1 MRPVRPALRTGWL
14 LLAALLVLSACA
26 TGHDAV
32 QQGANAQ
39 FVAPG
44 GQTTP
49 FYEQNKRG
57 RVPTVSGESLTE
69 QGKQL
74 ALSDYP
80 GKIVVL
86 NIWGSW
92 CGPCRTEVPELQR
105 VYDATKNTTQV
116 LGIDV
121 QDSVRSAPTDFVQSM
136 GLTYPSIY
144 DPSSRSLLA
153 LSGYPRSVVPSTFVF
168 DRAHRVAA
176 VFIGPVSESALLSVV
191 QCLAAE
197 PT

>member
-1 MRPVRPALRTGWL
+1 MRRVGLVPLAGL
-14 LLAALLVLSACA
+14 LLAALLVLGACA

-32 QQGANAQ
+32 QQGANVQ
-39 FVAPG
+39 VVAPG
-44 GQTTP
+44 GQSKP
-49 FYEQNKRG
+49 FYEQGKRG
-57 RVPTVSGESLTE
+57 GVPTLSGESLTE
-69 QGKQL
+69 PGKKI

-121 QDSVRSAPTDFVQSM
+121 QDPARSAPADFVQSM

-144 DPSSRSLLA
+144 DPSARSLLA
-153 LSGYPRSVVPSTFVF
+153 LSGYPRNVVPSTFVF
-168 DRAHRVAA
+168 DRQHRVAA
-176 VFIGPVSESALLSVV
+176 AFIGPVGESELLAMV
-191 QCLAAE
+191 QRLAAE
-197 PT
+197 SG